1 MRPQNILAIIGIL
14 SSGAVDAQSN
24 GESSRFSIS
33 HVVCLSTESPPRGV
47 GLVPNPDPPDPA
59 PPPSSSPPP
68 IPRHMYITPATD
80 TATEIADV
88 SPCPV
93 CPSGLTVSG
102 NTVISRPEANGIVCD
117 RLLVLAGGGVSAAVC
132 DEMLLAEEDC
142 CPPVSSTPCDV
153 CASGITVDNTT
164 SVGEGSAKT
173 CGDLAIDR
181 NTVEE
186 GGDECARM
194 KLTELVCCPAAP
206 ASPCQV
212 CPGGTPNP
220 GREVSGKTCEELVS
234 DAGLVE
240 SSSSVC
246 PQLQLAESACCP
258 PPALNTTVPT
268 SSPSANATALDS
280 CQVCPGGITAPD
292 DERIGD
298 GKTCGGLLDDA
309 LSASASSVGCQLM
322 KDAQLTCCP
331 TPAANPCPVCP
342 DGITVDETTA
352 VGSAGKTCADLL
364 VDKMNAEESGDTCAG
379 MFEVAGP
386 VCCPPPA
393 TATSGVP
400 TVSPTAAASSAINVT
415 EAPTVVATNA
425 TTTAAPSAFAE
436 TIPPSSAPVVA
447 AGVVTAVPTVV
458 LDVVEDPSSDP
469 PELQFGAEEPAAPVQ
484 AGGGP
489 GRGAGY
495 RALAAAAVCALCAAA
510 YA

>member
-1 MRPQNILAIIGIL
+1 
-14 SSGAVDAQSN
+14 
-24 GESSRFSIS
+24 
-33 HVVCLSTESPPRGV
+33 
-47 GLVPNPDPPDPA
+47 
-59 PPPSSSPPP
+59 
-68 IPRHMYITPATD
+68 
-80 TATEIADV
+80 V
-88 SPCPV
+88 SV
-93 CPSGLTVSG
+93 

-153 CASGITVDNTT
+153 CASGITVDNAT

-173 CGDLAIDR
+173 CGDLAVDR
-181 NTVEE
+181 NTAEE

-220 GREVSGKTCEELVS
+220 GREVSGRTCEELVS

-280 CQVCPGGITAPD
+280 CRVCPGGITAPD

-364 VDKMNAEESGDTCAG
+364 VDKMNAEESGDTCSG

-386 VCCPPPA
+386 VCCPPA

-400 TVSPTAAASSAINVT
+400 TGSPAAAASSAINVT

-425 TTTAAPSAFAE
+425 TTTTAPSALAE
-436 TIPPSSAPVVA
+436 QATPPPSSAPVVA

-458 LDVVEDPSSDP
+458 LAVVEDPSSDP